1 MARKETPCRVCGQ
14 PTLVKDIAEERSLY
28 PVPRYEVMCK
38 DCNEKRI
45 AAAIAKTR
53 KELGLP

>member
-1 MARKETPCRVCGQ
+1 MARKETLCWVCGQ
-14 PTLVKDIAEERSLY
+14 PTLAKNIAEERSLY
-28 PVPRYEVMCK
+28 PGPRYEVMCK

-53 KELGLP
+53 KDLP